1 MNIADLTM
9 GSAKIASAYKALR
22 LQWEAAKDHWHDA
35 NCRRFEECYIDPL
48 EPQIRDAL
56 EAIGNLAELLGR
68 AERECE

>member
-22 LQWEAAKDHWHDA
+22 LQWEGAKEQWQDA
-35 NCRRFEECYIDPL
+35 NCRRFEQCYIEPL
-48 EPQIRDAL
+48 EPQIHDAL

-68 AERECE
+68 AQRECE